1 MERPARKKIRL
12 EGWNYSGAATYFLTL
27 CTKGRKPLLSRVVGC
42 GILDAP
48 QLQLS
53 EYGTCVQEALMY
65 LENQQKEYAI
75 SYQRYHAESC
85 SHFVDTLRNGWCVPR
100 RVKDAAPYQSGDS
113 NVCFVV
119 KTLYKSKD
127 WGGFVAKKLP

>member
-65 LENQQKEYAI
+65 LENQQKNMQFHI
-75 SYQRYHAESC
+75 SVIMPNHVHILLTLCETVGA
-85 SHFVDTLRNGWCVPR
+85 SHGAS
-100 RVKDAAPYQSGDS
+100 KDAAPYQSGDS